1 MFKKTPQNK
10 TKNLQNIYLK
20 VLTLIL
26 TENSENNL
34 GVYLHL

>member
-1 MFKKTPQNK
+1 MLKKKQQNT

-20 VLTLIL
+20 VLTLIV

-34 GVYLHL
+34 RVYLHL